1 MRDAMSGK
9 ELTRKRPVP
18 FPLYEIDI
26 FSASKEE
33 LREMSK
39 TMGLNLS
46 LDEMEVIK
54 DYFSK
59 KGRAPTDVELQSIAQ
74 AWSEHC
80 CYKSSKVFLREYIF
94 PIKNPDVLAKGDAG
108 VMAFDDEHAYALRVE
123 SHNHPSAI
131 EPYGGAATGIGG
143 IVRDVLAMGAQPI
156 ALVDPLFFGPLELR
170 QVPNGVKLPKYLASG
185 VVGGIRDYG
194 NRIGIPTVAGGVY
207 FDPAYT
213 GNCLVNVGC
222 IGFLR
227 RDKLL
232 NNAVKGVGDV
242 LILVGGRTGRD
253 GIHGV
258 TFASAELHEASEDES
273 RGAVQLGDPIMKEPT
288 IHACLEVNER
298 GLVSGIKDLGG
309 GGLSCVVGEIAL
321 AGGCGADVQL
331 DKVPLKEAGLAPW
344 EIWVSESQE
353 RMMLAAPE
361 ANAAAIL
368 EVFDLWD
375 VPATVIGKVVEKQ
388 QVTLNYQGEVVYNL
402 DLDFLTKGPEY
413 CRPWAPPKGKEKT
426 ATVEPKLPSLNE
438 VVLALLSDPN
448 IASKD
453 WMIRQYDHEVRA
465 STVIKPLQGKAGHQG
480 PGDAVVLKPLPG
492 SNKGLAIAIGVNP
505 WFTSQDP
512 YNGGRSSVD
521 EVCRNII
528 AVGGRPHALTDCLN
542 FGNPEKPER
551 LFEFREAVR
560 GIGEMAQDL
569 LLAVPSGNVSF
580 YNETAHGPAL
590 PTPTILG
597 VGLVDDIR
605 KCVTTD
611 LKVEDDPVYI
621 VGETRD
627 EMGASAL
634 WRKYGGKG
642 AKVPASDPRALAAT
656 GEMLRQ
662 AMDKGLIRSCHDC
675 SDGGL
680 VVALAE
686 MCLGGDLGF
695 YGDLAPMGDLPTAT
709 KLFSES
715 NSRFV
720 VEVDAS
726 KRAEWEALA
735 GSKAVHIGKVGRGR
749 MTVKDGSSNA
759 VDLKVP
765 AMRKA
770 WSEPLWNLL
779 GV

>member
-1 MRDAMSGK
+1 
-9 ELTRKRPVP
+9 
-18 FPLYEIDI
+18 LYEIDI
-26 FSASKEE
+26 FSASKDE
-33 LREMSK
+33 LKEMSK

-46 LDEMEVIK
+46 LDEMEAVK
-54 DYFSK
+54 AYFKSA
-59 KGRAPTDVELQSIAQ
+59 GRLPTDVELQSIAQ

-80 CYKSSKVFLREYIF
+80 CYKSSKCFLREHIF
-94 PIKNPDVLAKGDAG
+94 TIKHPDVLAKGDAG
-108 VMAFDDEHAYALRVE
+108 VMVFDDEHAYALRVE

-170 QVPNGVKLPKYLASG
+170 EVPAGVKLPKYLTSG
-185 VVGGIRDYG
+185 VVAGIRDYG

-207 FDPAYT
+207 FDPSYT

-227 RDKLL
+227 KDKLL
-232 NNAVKGVGDV
+232 LNAVQGTGDV

-258 TFASAELHEASEDES
+258 TFASAELHAQSEDES

-288 IHACLEVNER
+288 IHACLEVNEK

-321 AGGCGADVQL
+321 AGGCGAVVQL
-331 DKVPLKEAGLAPW
+331 DKVPLKESGLAPW

-361 ANAAAIL
+361 KNVQKIL
-368 EVFDLWD
+368 EIFDLWD
-375 VPATVIGKVVEKQ
+375 VPATVVAKVVKEQRVKL
-388 QVTLNYQGEVVYNL
+388 VYEGMEVFNL

-413 CRPWAPPKGKEKT
+413 CRPT
-426 ATVEPKLPSLNE
+426 ATSNGMEKVAFKAPQLPDGLNS
-438 VVLALLSDPN
+438 VVLSTLADPN
-448 IASKD
+448 IACKD
-453 WMIRQYDHEVRA
+453 WMITQYDHEVRA
-465 STVIKPLQGKAGHQG
+465 STVIKPLQGKPGLRG
-480 PGDAVVLKPLPG
+480 PADATVLKPLPD
-492 SNKGLAIAIGVNP
+492 SFRGLAIAIGVNP

-521 EVCRNII
+521 EACRNIV
-528 AVGGRPHALTDCLN
+528 AVGGKPHALTDCLN

-551 LFEFREAVR
+551 LYEFKEAVR
-560 GIGEMAQDL
+560 GIGEMARDL
-569 LLAVPSGNVSF
+569 NLAVPSGNVSF
-580 YNETAHGPAL
+580 YNETAHGAAL
-590 PTPTILG
+590 PTPTVLG
-597 VGLVDDIR
+597 VGIVEDIR

-611 LKVEDDPVYI
+611 FKMERNPVYMI
-621 VGETRD
+621 GETKD

-634 WRKYGGKG
+634 FRRYGGAG
-642 AKVPASDPRALAAT
+642 GKVPAVDSAAMSQRSS
-656 GEMLRQ
+656 MLLD
-662 AMDKGLIRSCHDC
+662 AMSKGLVRSCHDC
-675 SDGGL
+675 SDGGM
-680 VVALAE
+680 VIALAE

-695 YGDLAPMGDLPTAT
+695 IGDLASLGDLPFET

-720 VEVDAS
+720 VEVDNA
-726 KRAEWEALA
+726 KAAEFESLA
-735 GSKAVHIGKVGRGR
+735 KDHAHYIGRVGRER
-749 MTVKDGSSNA
+749 MTMRDGKGSI
-759 VDLKVP
+759 DLKVS

-770 WSEPLWNLL
+770 WSEPLWRLL
-779 GV
+779 G

>member
-1 MRDAMSGK
+1 MAGK
-9 ELTRKRPVP
+9 ELSRKRPVP

-26 FSASKEE
+26 LSASDDE
-33 LREMSK
+33 LKEMSK

-46 LDEMEVIK
+46 PEEMGAVK
-54 DYFSK
+54 AYFK
-59 KGRAPTDVELQSIAQ
+59 KSGRLPTDVELQSIAQ

-80 CYKSSKVFLREYIF
+80 CYKSSKCFLREHIF
-94 PIKNPDVLAKGDAG
+94 TIKHPDVLAKGDAG
-108 VMAFDDEHAYALRVE
+108 VMSFDDEHAYALRIE

-170 QVPNGVKLPKYLASG
+170 EVPAGVKLPKYLTSG
-185 VVGGIRDYG
+185 VVAGIRDYG

-207 FDPAYT
+207 FDPSYT

-227 RDKLL
+227 KDKLL
-232 NNAVKGVGDV
+232 LNAVQGTGDV

-258 TFASAELHEASEDES
+258 TFASAELSARSEDES

-321 AGGCGADVQL
+321 AGGCGAVVQL

-361 ANAAAIL
+361 KNVSQIL

-375 VPATVIGKVVEKQ
+375 VPATVVARVVKEQRVKLMYDG
-388 QVTLNYQGEVVYNL
+388 VEVFDL

-413 CRPWAPPKGKEKT
+413 CRPTAASNGGKVPFKS
-426 ATVEPKLPSLNE
+426 PQLPDGLNS
-438 VVLALLSDPN
+438 VVLSTLADPN
-448 IASKD
+448 IACKD
-453 WMIRQYDHEVRA
+453 WMITQYDHEVRGG
-465 STVIKPLQGKAGHQG
+465 TVIKPLQGKPGLRG
-480 PGDAVVLKPLPG
+480 PADATVLKPL
-492 SNKGLAIAIGVNP
+492 SDSYRGLAIAIGVNP
-505 WFTSQDP
+505 WFTSLDP

-521 EVCRNII
+521 EACRNIV
-528 AVGGRPHALTDCLN
+528 AVGGRPHALTDCMN

-551 LFEFREAVR
+551 LFEFKEAVR
-560 GIGEMAQDL
+560 GIGDMAQEL
-569 LLAVPSGNVSF
+569 KLAVPSGNVSF
-580 YNETAHGPAL
+580 YNETAHGAAL
-590 PTPTILG
+590 PTPTVLG
-597 VGLVDDIR
+597 VGIVEDIR

-611 LKVEDDPVYI
+611 FKNEGNPVFL

-634 WRKYGGKG
+634 FRRYGGSG
-642 AKVPASDPRALAAT
+642 GKVPSVDTAALAGRT
-656 GEMLRQ
+656 DMLLA
-662 AMDKGLIRSCHDC
+662 AMSKGLVRSCHDC

-680 VVALAE
+680 AIALAE

-695 YGDLAPMGDLPTAT
+695 NGDLSPMGDLPFEV
-709 KLFSES
+709 KLFSET

-720 VEVDAS
+720 VEV
-726 KRAEWEALA
+726 EL
-735 GSKAVHIGKVGRGR
+735 SKAREFESLAKDDTVRIGEVGRFKMAIRDGR
-749 MTVKDGSSNA
+749 AA

-770 WSEPLWNLL
+770 WSEPLWRLL
-779 GV
+779 G